1 MLKVPHRMTDL
12 ELINLS
18 KAFGSSLAVDE
29 ANFSLG
35 NGEMLAV
42 LGPSGCG
49 KTTTLRMV
57 AGFIAPTAGTIRLK
71 GQDITALPPNHRN
84 MGMVFQSYA
93 LFPHMT
99 VFDNVAFGL
108 RAHHLPKDQ
117 IGPRVEEY
125 LALVGLAKLDQRYP
139 KELSGGQQQRV
150 ALARVLAIQPQ
161 LLLFDE
167 PLSNLDAKL
176 RVQMRSEIRRLQRE
190 SGISAMF
197 VTHDQEEAMV
207 IADRIV
213 VMNQGKVEQI
223 GTPSEIYDDPKS
235 RFVADFIG
243 TTNLLPGRLSSGV
256 FRTQR
261 GLTLACEGQSGFSDT
276 DDVVLL
282 IRPEKI
288 SVAKSDGQT
297 SLIAKVTK
305 TTNLGSIYEMD
316 VELPSGDALIIRLQ
330 CGGGFR
336 QYVVGEELSISWRP
350 QDGKILAA

>member
-1 MLKVPHRMTDL
+1 
-12 ELINLS
+12 
-18 KAFGSSLAVDE
+18 
-29 ANFSLG
+29 
-35 NGEMLAV
+35 
-42 LGPSGCG
+42 
-49 KTTTLRMV
+49 
-57 AGFIAPTAGTIRLK
+57 
-71 GQDITALPPNHRN
+71 

-108 RAHHLPKDQ
+108 RAHKLPKEE
-117 IGPRVEEY
+117 IGPRVRKY
-125 LALVGLAKLDQRYP
+125 LDLVGLAALDQRYP
-139 KELSGGQQQRV
+139 RQLSGGQQQRV
-150 ALARVLAIQPQ
+150 ALARVLALHPQ

-176 RVQMRSEIRRLQRE
+176 RVQMRGEIRRLQRE

-223 GTPSEIYDDPKS
+223 GTPSEIYDEPRT

-243 TTNLLPGRLSSGV
+243 TTNLLPGRVSGGA

-261 GLTLACEGQSGFSDT
+261 GLTLPSETPHGFSAS

-288 SVAKSDGQT
+288 IVGGPDGQGALT
-297 SLIAKVTK
+297 GKVTR
-305 TTNLGSIYEMD
+305 TTNLGSIYET
-316 VELPSGDALIIRLQ
+316 ELEFPSGDAVIIHQQ
-330 CGGGFR
+330 CSGGFR
-336 QYVVGEELSISWRP
+336 HHKVGEDLNISWRP
-350 QDGKILAA
+350 QDAKILAA

>member
-1 MLKVPHRMTDL
+1 MTDL

-18 KAFGSSLAVDE
+18 KAFGSALAVDG
-29 ANFSLG
+29 ASFTLG

-57 AGFIAPTAGTIRLK
+57 AGFIAPSTGTVRLK
-71 GQDITALPPNHRN
+71 GRDITALPPNRRD
-84 MGMVFQSYA
+84 MGMVFQNYA
-93 LFPHMT
+93 LFPHLT

-108 RAHHLPKDQ
+108 RARRLPKEDVAK
-117 IGPRVEEY
+117 RVQTY
-125 LALVGLAKLDQRYP
+125 LELVGLAKLDHRYP

-150 ALARVLAIQPQ
+150 ALARVLALHPQ

-176 RVQMRSEIRRLQRE
+176 RVQMRGEIRRLQRK

-213 VMNQGKVEQI
+213 VMNQGRVEQI
-223 GTPSEIYDDPKS
+223 GSPSEIYDHPRT

-243 TTNLLPGRLSSGV
+243 TTNLLVGRVTDGV
-256 FRTQR
+256 FRTLS
-261 GLTLACEGQSGFSDT
+261 GLSLPSEDAHSVASGDEL
-276 DDVVLL
+276 VLL

-288 SVAKSDGQT
+288 SISKQSGQAPFT
-297 SLIAKVTK
+297 GRVVKV
-305 TTNLGSIYEMD
+305 TNLGSIYETD
-316 VELPSGDALIIRLQ
+316 VELPSGDTITIHQQ
-330 CGGGFR
+330 CVAGFER
-336 QYVVGEELSISWRP
+336 HIVGDEVSISWRP
-350 QDGKILAA
+350 QDAQLLPS

>member
-1 MLKVPHRMTDL
+1 MIDL

-18 KAFGSSLAVDE
+18 KAFGTSLAVDD
-29 ANFSLG
+29 ASFSLG

-57 AGFIAPTAGTIRLK
+57 AGFIVPTAGTIRLK
-71 GQDITALPPNHRN
+71 GRDITRDSPNHRN

-108 RAHHLPKDQ
+108 RAHRLPKDE
-117 IGPRVEEY
+117 IRPRVLKY
-125 LALVGLAKLDQRYP
+125 LELVGLAKLDQRYP

-150 ALARVLAIQPQ
+150 ALARVLALQPQ

-176 RVQMRSEIRRLQRE
+176 RVQMRGEIRRLQRE

-213 VMNQGKVEQI
+213 VMNHGKVEQI
-223 GTPSEIYDDPKS
+223 GAPSEIYDSPKT

-243 TTNLLPGRLSSGV
+243 TTNLLVGRVAPGGI
-256 FRTQR
+256 FHT
-261 GLTLACEGQSGFSDT
+261 QSGLVLPSEAPNGFSST
-276 DDVVLL
+276 DKVVLL

-288 SVAKSDGQT
+288 STGRPNAAPLTGR
-297 SLIAKVTK
+297 VTR
-305 TTNLGSIYEMD
+305 TTNLGSIFETEIALASGETVTIHQQCSAGFQQHAVGD
-316 VELPSGDALIIRLQ
+316 ELG
-330 CGGGFR
+330 
-336 QYVVGEELSISWRP
+336 VSWRP
-350 QDGKILAA
+350 EDAKILAS

>member
-1 MLKVPHRMTDL
+1 MSDL

-18 KAFGSSLAVDE
+18 KAFGSSLAVDD
-29 ANFSLG
+29 ASFSLG

-57 AGFIAPTAGTIRLK
+57 AGFIAPTAGAIRLK
-71 GQDITALPPNHRN
+71 GRDITGLPPNHRN

-99 VFDNVAFGL
+99 VFDNIAFGL
-108 RAHHLPKDQ
+108 RAHKLAKEE
-117 IGPRVEEY
+117 IGPRVGKY
-125 LALVGLAKLDQRYP
+125 LDLVGLSALDQRYP
-139 KELSGGQQQRV
+139 KQLSGGQQQRV
-150 ALARVLAIQPQ
+150 ALARVLALHPQ

-176 RVQMRSEIRRLQRE
+176 RVQMRGEIRRLQRE
-190 SGISAMF
+190 SGIAAMF

-223 GTPSEIYDDPKS
+223 GTPAEIYDEPKT

-243 TTNLLPGRLSSGV
+243 TTNLLPGHVSGGV
-256 FRTQR
+256 FLSQS
-261 GLTLACEGQSGFSDT
+261 GLTFPSEAPNGFSAS

-288 SVAKSDGQT
+288 IVGSSGGQGALT
-297 SLIAKVTK
+297 GKVTR
-305 TTNLGSIYEMD
+305 TTNLGSIYETE
-316 VELPSGDALIIRLQ
+316 VQFPSGDTVIIHQQ
-330 CGGGFR
+330 CSGGFR
-336 QYVVGEELSISWRP
+336 HHKAGEELNISWRP
-350 QDGKILAA
+350 QDAKVLAA

>member
-1 MLKVPHRMTDL
+1 MIDL

-18 KAFGSSLAVDE
+18 KAFGTSLAVDG
-29 ANFSLG
+29 ASFSLS

-57 AGFIAPTAGTIRLK
+57 AGFIAPTAGTICLK
-71 GQDITALPPNHRN
+71 GEDITALSPNHRN

-108 RAHHLPKDQ
+108 RARRLPKEQ
-117 IGPRVEEY
+117 IGPRVDRY

-150 ALARVLAIQPQ
+150 ALARVLAIEPQ

-176 RVQMRSEIRRLQRE
+176 RVQMRGEIRRLQRE

-213 VMNQGKVEQI
+213 VMNHGRVEQI
-223 GTPSEIYDDPKS
+223 GTPSEIYDHPNT

-243 TTNLLPGRLSSGV
+243 TTNLLPGRVSGGV
-256 FRTQR
+256 FRSLG
-261 GLTLACEGQSGFSDT
+261 GLTLPSETPHAFSDT

-288 SVAKSDGQT
+288 AIGKSDGQAP
-297 SLIAKVTK
+297 LVGKVTK
-305 TTNLGSIYEMD
+305 TMNLGSVYEME
-316 VELPSGDALIIRLQ
+316 VELPSGDAVTIHQQ
-330 CGGGFR
+330 CSGGFQQR
-336 QYVVGEELSISWRP
+336 MVGEELSIYWRP
-350 QDGKILAA
+350 QDAKVLAS

>member
-1 MLKVPHRMTDL
+1 MSDL
-12 ELINLS
+12 ELSNVS
-18 KAFGSSLAVDE
+18 KAFGPTLAVDG
-29 ANFSLG
+29 ASFSLG

-57 AGFIAPTAGTIRLK
+57 AGFIMPTAGRIFLK
-71 GQDITALPPNHRN
+71 GRDITMLPPNHRD
-84 MGMVFQSYA
+84 MGMVFQNYA

-108 RAHHLPKDQ
+108 RARRLPRQQ
-117 IGPRVEEY
+117 IAPRVGQY
-125 LALVGLAKLDQRYP
+125 LELVGLAKLDQRYP

-150 ALARVLAIQPQ
+150 ALARVLALHPQ

-176 RVQMRSEIRRLQRE
+176 RVQMRGEIRRLQRE

-213 VMNQGKVEQI
+213 VMNQGRVEQI
-223 GTPSEIYDDPKS
+223 GTPEQIYDYPRT

-243 TTNLLPGRLSSGV
+243 TTNLLPGRVSGGL
-256 FRTQR
+256 FRTTS
-261 GLTLACEGQSGFSDT
+261 GLTLPSETPPALSGT
-276 DDVVLL
+276 DDLVLL

-288 SVAKSDGQT
+288 SVTQATGQA
-297 SLIAKVTK
+297 SLTGTVTR
-305 TTNLGSIYEMD
+305 TTNLGSIYETE
-316 VELPSGDALIIRLQ
+316 VALPSGDAVTLHQQ
-330 CGGGFR
+330 CSAGFQR
-336 QYVVGEELSISWRP
+336 HAVGDEVSVSWRAE
-350 QDGKILAA
+350 DAKLLAS

>member
-1 MLKVPHRMTDL
+1 MTDL

-18 KAFGSSLAVDE
+18 KAFGNSLAVDG

-57 AGFIAPTAGTIRLK
+57 AGFIAPTAGTVVLK
-71 GQDITALPPNHRN
+71 GRDITKLPPNHRN
-84 MGMVFQSYA
+84 MGMVFQNYA

-108 RAHHLPKDQ
+108 RARRLPNNEV
-117 IGPRVEEY
+117 GPRVHKY
-125 LALVGLAKLDQRYP
+125 LELVGLATLDQRYP

-150 ALARVLAIQPQ
+150 ALARVLALHPQ

-223 GTPSEIYDDPKS
+223 GTPAEIYDHPRT

-243 TTNLLPGRLSSGV
+243 TTNLLAGRVSGGV
-256 FRTQR
+256 FRTQS
-261 GLTLACEGQSGFSDT
+261 GLTLPSETAEGLSSV

-288 SVAKSDGQT
+288 SIGGANGQA
-297 SLIAKVTK
+297 SLTGKVTK
-305 TTNLGSIYEMD
+305 TTNLGSIYETE
-316 VELPSGDALIIRLQ
+316 VELLSGDVVTIHQQ
-330 CGGGFR
+330 CSAGF
-336 QYVVGEELSISWRP
+336 QHHAIGDELTIAWRA
-350 QDGKILAA
+350 QDAKLLRS

>member
-1 MLKVPHRMTDL
+1 MTDL
-12 ELINLS
+12 ELIILS
-18 KAFGSSLAVDE
+18 KAFGSALAVDQ

-57 AGFIAPTAGTIRLK
+57 AGFIAPTAGMIRLK

-99 VFDNVAFGL
+99 VFDNIAFGL

-117 IGPRVEEY
+117 IGPRVEKY

-223 GTPSEIYDDPKS
+223 GTPSEIYDLPKT

-243 TTNLLPGRLSSGV
+243 TTNLLPGRLSGGV

-261 GLTLACEGQSGFSDT
+261 GLTLPSEGQSGFSDT

-288 SVAKSDGQT
+288 SVAKPDGQT
-297 SLIAKVTK
+297 WLTAKVTK

-316 VELPSGDALIIRLQ
+316 VELPSGDAVIIHLQ
-330 CGGGFR
+330 CCGGF
-336 QYVVGEELSISWRP
+336 QQHVVGEELSISWRP
-350 QDGKILAA
+350 HDGKILAA

>member
-1 MLKVPHRMTDL
+1 MTDL

-18 KAFGSSLAVDE
+18 KAFGTALAVDG

-57 AGFIAPTAGTIRLK
+57 AGFIAPTAGKIVLK
-71 GQDITALPPNHRN
+71 GRDITALAPNHRD
-84 MGMVFQSYA
+84 MGMVFQNYA

-108 RAHHLPKDQ
+108 RARRLPKDE
-117 IGPRVEEY
+117 IGPRVHKY
-125 LALVGLAKLDQRYP
+125 LELVGLAKLDQRYP

-150 ALARVLAIQPQ
+150 ALARVLALQPQ

-223 GTPSEIYDDPKS
+223 GTPADIYDRPKT

-243 TTNLLPGRLSSGV
+243 TTNLLAGRVSGGV
-256 FRTQR
+256 FQTQS
-261 GLTLACEGQSGFSDT
+261 GLTLPSETPDGFSST
-276 DDVVLL
+276 DDLVLL

-288 SVAKSDGQT
+288 SVGKPNGQA
-297 SLIAKVTK
+297 SLTGKITK
-305 TTNLGSIYEMD
+305 TTNLGSIYETE
-316 VELPSGDALIIRLQ
+316 VQFPSGDALTIHQQ
-330 CGGGFR
+330 CNAGFEHHTI
-336 QYVVGEELSISWRP
+336 GDELSVSWRA
-350 QDGKILAA
+350 QDAKLLPS

>member
-1 MLKVPHRMTDL
+1 MTDL

-18 KAFGSSLAVDE
+18 KAFGSALAVDG
-29 ANFSLG
+29 ASFSLG

-57 AGFIAPTAGTIRLK
+57 AGFIAPTTGTIRLK
-71 GQDITALPPNHRN
+71 GRDITALPPNRRD
-84 MGMVFQSYA
+84 MGMVFQNYA
-93 LFPHMT
+93 LFPHLT

-108 RAHHLPKDQ
+108 RARRLPRAE
-117 IGPRVEEY
+117 IASRVRTY
-125 LALVGLAKLDQRYP
+125 LELVGLGKLDHRYP

-150 ALARVLAIQPQ
+150 ALARVLALHPQ

-176 RVQMRSEIRRLQRE
+176 RVQMRGEIRRLQRE

-213 VMNQGKVEQI
+213 VMNQGRVEQI
-223 GTPSEIYDDPKS
+223 GSPSEIYDHPRT

-243 TTNLLPGRLSSGV
+243 TTNLLVGRVCDGRFQTHSGLILPSENA
-256 FRTQR
+256 
-261 GLTLACEGQSGFSDT
+261 GDAAAGDEM
-276 DDVVLL
+276 VLL

-288 SVAKSDGQT
+288 SISKPCGQAPFT
-297 SLIAKVTK
+297 GRIVKA
-305 TTNLGSIYEMD
+305 TNLGSIYATD
-316 VELPSGDALIIRLQ
+316 VELPSGDTITVHQQ
-330 CGGGFR
+330 CVAGFE
-336 QYVVGEELSISWRP
+336 YLPVGDEVAISWRR
-350 QDGKILAA
+350 QDAQLLPS

>member
-1 MLKVPHRMTDL
+1 MADL
-12 ELINLS
+12 ELIDVS
-18 KAFGSSLAVDE
+18 KSYGSTLAVE
-29 ANFSLG
+29 GANFSLG

-57 AGFIAPTAGTIRLK
+57 AGFITPTQGKIRLK
-71 GQDITALPPNHRN
+71 GRDITRLAPNHRD

-93 LFPHMT
+93 LFPHMS
-99 VFDNVAFGL
+99 VFENVAFGL
-108 RAHHLPKDQ
+108 RAHLVPKTE
-117 IGPRVEEY
+117 IGPRIRKY
-125 LALVGLAKLDQRYP
+125 LELVGLGHLEGRYP

-176 RVQMRSEIRRLQRE
+176 RVQMREEIRRLQRV

-213 VMNQGKVEQI
+213 VMNKGKVEQI
-223 GTPSEIYDDPKS
+223 GQPADIYDNPRT

-243 TTNLLPGRLSSGV
+243 TTNLLAGQLTGGVFTSESGV
-256 FRTQR
+256 QLPSDRPS
-261 GLTLACEGQSGFSDT
+261 GSAEGS
-276 DDVVLL
+276 VVLM

-288 SVAKSDGQT
+288 TLGKADSQAALTGT
-297 SLIAKVTK
+297 IARA
-305 TTNLGSIYEMD
+305 TNLGSVFECE
-316 VELPSGDALIIRLQ
+316 VQLPSGETLIVHEQ
-330 CGGGFR
+330 CGPGFQR
-336 QYVVGEELSISWRP
+336 RGTGDAVTLSWRP
-350 QDGKILAA
+350 QDAKLLSA

>member
-1 MLKVPHRMTDL
+1 MTDL
-12 ELINLS
+12 ELIHLT
-18 KAFGSSLAVDE
+18 KAFGSSLAVDG
-29 ANFSLG
+29 ANFSLS

-57 AGFIAPTAGTIRLK
+57 AGFITPTAGTIRLK
-71 GQDITALPPNHRN
+71 GRDITALAPNRRD
-84 MGMVFQSYA
+84 MGMVFQNYA

-108 RAHHLPKDQ
+108 RARRLAKEE
-117 IGPRVEEY
+117 IAPRVNEY
-125 LALVGLAKLDQRYP
+125 LDLVGLAKLGHRYP

-150 ALARVLAIQPQ
+150 ALARVLALRPQ

-207 IADRIV
+207 IADKIV
-213 VMNQGKVEQI
+213 VMNHGKVEQI
-223 GTPSEIYDDPKS
+223 GPPSEIYDHPKT

-243 TTNLLPGRLSSGV
+243 TTNLLPGRVVDGI
-256 FRTQR
+256 FRTR
-261 GLTLACEGQSGFSDT
+261 SGLILPSEDPNGFSSS
-276 DDVVLL
+276 DDLVLL
-282 IRPEKI
+282 IRPEKVSI
-288 SVAKSDGQT
+288 VKPGGPDALSARILRTV
-297 SLIAKVTK
+297 
-305 TTNLGSIYEMD
+305 NLGSIFET
-316 VELPSGDALIIRLQ
+316 EAALSSGDAITIHQQ
-330 CGGGFR
+330 CGAGF
-336 QYVVGEELSISWRP
+336 VHHAVGDEIGVSWRP
-350 QDGKILAA
+350 QDAKLLPS